1 MQTDRM
7 NDHMNDS
14 VALNTE
20 LLYRQIY
27 RQIADDIANGALPSG
42 ERLPSERELSDRLSV
57 SRATVRRALKQLVA
71 DGLVESRQGA
81 GTFVVSTGPLGEAPN
96 ALMSFTE
103 LGASRGLK
111 ASSTVL
117 SAEVRR
123 ATLDEGELFGV
134 APGIDIFVLE
144 RIRFLDGLPIS
155 VDGSRIPL
163 TYAPH
168 LPDIDFSSASLYG
181 SLRDAGAGPVRAD
194 YTVEAVAADAVAA
207 DRLAVDPGAALLL
220 TRTSSYDHRRR
231 LVEIGEMLFRGDR
244 YRFRAS
250 LMRRRW

>member
-1 MQTDRM
+1 MPT
-7 NDHMNDS
+7 DHMTDS
-14 VALNTE
+14 AALNTE

-27 RQIADDIANGALPSG
+27 RQIAGDIANGALPSG
-42 ERLPSERELSDRLSV
+42 ERLPSERELSERLSV

-96 ALMSFTE
+96 TLMSFTE
-103 LGASRGLK
+103 LGAARGLK

-117 SAEVRR
+117 AADVRR
-123 ATLDEGELFGV
+123 ATLDEAEVFGV
-134 APGIDIFVLE
+134 APGSEIFVLE
-144 RIRFLDGLPIS
+144 RLRFLDGVPIS
-155 VDGSRIPL
+155 VDSSRIPL
-163 TYAPH
+163 AYAPD
-168 LPDIDFSSASLYG
+168 LPQIDFSSASLYAA
-181 SLRDAGAGPVRAD
+181 LRDAGAGPVRAD
-194 YTVEAVAADAVAA
+194 YTVEAVAADAATA
-207 DRLAVDPGAALLL
+207 DLLAVDAGAALLL

-231 LVEIGEMLFRGDR
+231 LVELGEMLFRGDR